1 MYRIVAVMACAAVLA
16 GLTFT
21 PASAVTCDDRV
32 AGSCPIEPVVEQAE
46 ANADAVSVKPL
57 AYARADKERGV
68 RRARRASRTLSRGER
83 RRTATAVARALA
95 REREPVRAAPRR
107 QQIQVEPQQSVEAPA
122 ASLANAAA
130 PAAATILAPNF
141 VQTIDLRR
149 PRLDAS
155 SLVVADASAQ
165 VAAAQAQTTA
175 VSEPGTSVETS
186 GQAAPEPPSL
196 AAGAGTTADVG
207 QPRSEP
213 AQMAAAAPP
222 APADG
227 PWLRFAFLAFGGL
240 LALGSAIR
248 LFV

>member
-83 RRTATAVARALA
+83 RRTATAVASALA

-165 VAAAQAQTTA
+165 VAERARPDGGSRTA
-175 VSEPGTSVETS
+175 CS
-186 GQAAPEPPSL
+186 GRWAL
-196 AAGAGTTADVG
+196 AALRL
-207 QPRSEP
+207 PRV
-213 AQMAAAAPP
+213 
-222 APADG
+222 
-227 PWLRFAFLAFGGL
+227 R
-240 LALGSAIR
+240 GSARFGLGDPAVR
-248 LFV
+248 LATVGRMRP